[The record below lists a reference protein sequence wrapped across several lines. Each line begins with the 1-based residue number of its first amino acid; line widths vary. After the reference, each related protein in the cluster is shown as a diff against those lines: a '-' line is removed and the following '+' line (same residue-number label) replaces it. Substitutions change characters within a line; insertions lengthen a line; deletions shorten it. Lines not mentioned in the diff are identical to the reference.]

1 MPLDHEQ
8 GQEEP
13 SMECSTFFG
22 DPEVLGV
29 LDHLKTTCAG
39 KIFSDIVDDD
49 GASLLSHNRHLD

>member
-1 MPLDHEQ
+1 
-8 GQEEP
+8 
-13 SMECSTFFG
+13 MECSTFFG